1 MLAVFQILFVL
12 FSLFVIGQIFQRRKN
27 GLLSI
32 TGTVFWILLWLLAIL
47 AVLLPQATQVVASY
61 FGIGRGTD
69 FVVYV
74 SFAIMF
80 FVLFRLHIKLESM
93 QRDITKIVRK
103 DSLEDAIAKK

>member
-12 FSLFVIGQIFQRRKN
+12 FALFVISQIFQRRKN

-32 TGTVFWILLWLLAIL
+32 AGTSFWIFIWLFAIL
-47 AVLLPQATQVVASY
+47 AVLVPQATQVLASY

-93 QRDITKIVRK
+93 QRDVTKIVRK
-103 DSLEDAIAKK
+103 DTLEDITVKK